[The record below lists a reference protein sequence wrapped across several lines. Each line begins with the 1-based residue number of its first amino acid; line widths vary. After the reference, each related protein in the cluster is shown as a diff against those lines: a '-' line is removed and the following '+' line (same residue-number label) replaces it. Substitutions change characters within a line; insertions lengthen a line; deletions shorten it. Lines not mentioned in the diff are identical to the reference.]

1 MNDTSIC
8 HFPTAVRSGWCW
20 SLMRFKQRWKSFR
33 GSFEMKCLRVRRQ
46 REPTHKLLNVSLKS
60 DMMFASNVWPFPGN
74 FGFWKPYY
82 LHTMDRLWS
91 TSGTWDGFSQL
102 TFLLQISPIPT
113 CISRCNI
120 SDSYEV
126 VWILPVLTIEIF
138 WWFVSRGNTLRLT
151 KNRVPHT
158 GVFFLLGPLAS
169 KKTGKFVARQQGL
182 QLWWLLHF
190 QSGLLLLLLH
200 RSLVWFFFFLCH
212 LGWFGMRF
220 CCVFTGVL
228 GSFGWFSDT
237 QKKMGLTLKGGQ
249 WMIQFF

>member
-126 VWILPVLTIEIF
+126 VWILPVLTVEIF

-158 GVFFLLGPLAS
+158 GVV
-169 KKTGKFVARQQGL
+169 FVAWSIGVPKNRQIRCQAAGAAAVMTT
-182 QLWWLLHF
+182 
-190 QSGLLLLLLH
+190 
-200 RSLVWFFFFLCH
+200 SLPKRVAAAPSPSFLGMFFFL
-212 LGWFGMRF
+212 FM
-220 CCVFTGVL
+220 
-228 GSFGWFSDT
+228 SS
-237 QKKMGLTLKGGQ
+237 
-249 WMIQFF
+249 WMILIRDEILLCVYRSSWKVRVIFGYPKKDGPDFERGSMNDS

>member
-126 VWILPVLTIEIF
+126 VWILPVLTVEIF

-200 RSLVWFFFFLCH
+200 RSLVCFFFFLCH

-228 GSFGWFSDT
+228 GKFGWFSDT
-237 QKKMGLTLKGGQ
+237 PKKVGPDFERGSMNDS
-249 WMIQFF
+249 